1 VHVTLLFP
9 PATDPRSPHL
19 SLPSL
24 AATLRGAGVRT
35 TLRDCDLE
43 GMLSLIAP
51 ERVAEAVLVCKA
63 RLDHATHDHD
73 RSRLRSALLH
83 ADAIT
88 AAIGDAP
95 ARLRDPEAFYNPH
108 LFLNAREAIVR
119 AQEIVS
125 AAAGPVHYSTGP
137 VRYDVDGCST
147 AKLHDIA
154 DVTANPRLNLFD
166 QYYREQVLPELA
178 RDPADIVGISILNG
192 QQVLPGLALA
202 RLLKEQGHFVVI
214 GGTVFSKF
222 VPQLLE
228 RPDFFKLFCHGLVA
242 YEGETALLALLD
254 QLAGARDFASV
265 PNLLHLAVDGR
276 VIEGPVHVEDV
287 NALPT
292 PDFSGL
298 PMEHYLAPRPV
309 LPILTG
315 KGCYFNRCRFCDI
328 PFINKVANKA
338 YRVRTPDR
346 IAADVAALQQ
356 RHGVR
361 HFEITDEALAPRL
374 LLHLA
379 DALDDHPAVE
389 ARFVGY
395 ARLEPGFTP
404 EVCAR
409 IQQMGVRKLFF
420 GLESGSQATLDHM
433 DKGIHVETARAVLQH
448 CSDAGIAFH
457 LFSIVGFPEETEERA
472 RETLQFFLDN
482 HAVLDHPRNSFDIH
496 PFSLDLRTDYYDR
509 AADWGVAIDT
519 SALDGLDFPVNAERW
534 RNTRGLD
541 ETARDRLLA
550 EFQRE
555 LLAGFPTFRRFPA
568 HLWPGFEEYAV
579 LYADR
584 YAARP
589 FLYRFTLPPS
599 DDPMRLR
606 LEWSESVRIEQANG
620 SCRVECLTGDAV
632 VPRAVVLLL
641 AQPREPATV
650 DHLLGTLA
658 AVLPAPVERRAALV
672 AGLRTAIDALLGCGA
687 LRLEPAADSVTLAEV
702 GVA

>member
-1 VHVTLLFP
+1 M
-9 PATDPRSPHL
+9 
-19 SLPSL
+19 
-24 AATLRGAGVRT
+24 
-35 TLRDCDLE
+35 RDCDLE

-51 ERVAEAVLVCKA
+51 EQVVEAARVCAV
-63 RLDHATHDHD
+63 RLDHATNDVE
-73 RSRLRSALLH
+73 RGRLRSALSH
-83 ADAIT
+83 AEAVA
-88 AAIGDAP
+88 AAIGEAP

-108 LFLNAREAIVR
+108 TFMNARETIVR

-125 AAAGPVHYSTGP
+125 AAAGGVQYSTGP
-137 VRYDVDGCST
+137 VQYDVDGCSIARLSDLAAMT
-147 AKLHDIA
+147 AD
-154 DVTANPRLNLFD
+154 PRLNLFD
-166 QYYREQVLPELA
+166 GYYREQVLPQLE
-178 RDPADIVGISILNG
+178 RDPADVVGVSILNG

-202 RLLKEQGHFVVI
+202 RLLKEHGQFVVL

-222 VPQLLE
+222 VPQLLR
-228 RPDFFKLFCHGLVA
+228 RPEFFRLFCDGLVA

-254 QLAGARDFASV
+254 QLAGARDFGSV
-265 PNLLHLAVDGR
+265 PNLLHLDAGGR
-276 VIEGPVHVEDV
+276 VVEGPVHFEDV

-292 PDFSGL
+292 PDFDGL
-298 PMEHYLAPRPV
+298 PLDRYLAPRPV

-356 RHGVR
+356 RHGVQ

-379 DALDDHPAVE
+379 DALADHPEVE

-404 EVCAR
+404 EVCER
-409 IQQMGVRKLFF
+409 IHAMGMRKLFF

-433 DKGIHVETARAVLQH
+433 DKGIQVDTARTVLQS

-457 LFSIVGFPEETEERA
+457 LFSIIGFPEETEARA

-482 HAVLDHPRNSFDIH
+482 RGVLDHPRNSFDIH

-509 AADWGVAIDT
+509 AAEWGAEIDT
-519 SALDGLDFPVNAERW
+519 SALDGLDFPVSADRW

-541 ETARDRLLA
+541 EATRDGLLA
-550 EFQRE
+550 EFQAI
-555 LLAGFPTFRRFPA
+555 LLAAYPTFRRFPA
-568 HLWPGFEEYAV
+568 HLWPSFEEYSV

-584 YAARP
+584 FAVRP
-589 FLYRFTLPPS
+589 FLYRFTLPGS
-599 DDPMRLR
+599 GDPTRLK
-606 LEWSESVRIEQANG
+606 LEWSESVRFQQAG
-620 SCRVECLTGDAV
+620 ATCRAVCLTGDAT
-632 VPRAVVLLL
+632 VPSAVVLMLAKPPEPTTADRLL
-641 AQPREPATV
+641 EA
-650 DHLLGTLA
+650 LA
-658 AVLPAPVERRAALV
+658 EALPAPQERRAALIS
-672 AGLRTAIDALLGCGA
+672 GLRGAIDALLGCGA
-687 LRLEPAADSVTLAEV
+687 LRLEPVLESDSAILEAAGTV
-702 GVA
+702 